1 MPVESHQII
10 LQYALEWYTIVQPN
24 STISTQSLISLHWNP
39 PSTGTCKINTDGSR
53 SPTSGSIGAGG
64 LLRDT
69 TGEWIKGFSVNL
81 GNGSVLVLEAEL
93 WSILWGLTLAWDSGY
108 RNVEVE
114 SDSCDAVSLL
124 NSPTIPT
131 HPLFSII
138 VCCKSNINKDW
149 RCSIN
154 HIYREQNVAV
164 DALSSRSIDFGPGI
178 HLFETVPDFLKDILY
193 ADAMGVSKHRLV
205 AA

>member
-1 MPVESHQII
+1 M
-10 LQYALEWYTIVQPN
+10 AL
-24 STISTQSLISLHWNP
+24 SLTGAELELATPGLGVAP
-39 PSTGTCKINTDGSR
+39 P
-53 SPTSGSIGAGG
+53 
-64 LLRDT
+64 
-69 TGEWIKGFSVNL
+69 
-81 GNGSVLVLEAEL
+81 LVLEAEL

-114 SDSCDAVSLL
+114 SDFCDAVSLL

-154 HIYREQNVAV
+154 HIYREQNVVV